1 MKDSD
6 FEHTRTDQMRN
17 FMDQAQPAGNMLDS
31 QGNMGS
37 STCVD
42 NRRMAPPGAI
52 HAGESQGGTDDK
64 EGGSYEDQ
72 RASTYSLNQHGA
84 QQRGQQDSPQHL
96 KYAHGTESSPELS
109 GTNQLSASSRQYA
122 SSSLQDSPESHPR
135 GPANQNDLLQNLNV
149 NA

>member
-1 MKDSD
+1 
-6 FEHTRTDQMRN
+6 
-17 FMDQAQPAGNMLDS
+17 MLDS

-37 STCVD
+37 STFID
-42 NRRMAPPGAI
+42 NRKMAPPGAI
-52 HAGESQGGTDDK
+52 LAGESQGGTDEK

-72 RASTYSLNQHGA
+72 RASTYSLNKHGALQHG
-84 QQRGQQDSPQHL
+84 QPDSRHQLQYQHPS
-96 KYAHGTESSPELS
+96 ESSPELS

-135 GPANQNDLLQNLNV
+135 GAANEKDLLQNLNV